1 MSDASEWIVV
11 LAYREFPS
19 TPQFVPSGVSHAGFA
34 LACLGAILRVGGGD
48 FTRARSRQRC
58 RVGHASFALAL
69 PVPREVK
76 AEIPV

>member
-1 MSDASEWIVV
+1 MRDSLWRV
-11 LAYREFPS
+11 LG
-19 TPQFVPSGVSHAGFA
+19 QFCA
-34 LACLGAILRVGGGD
+34 LGGGD